1 MPRAL
6 PSLSRPG
13 RLLDLGLRA
22 APGKI
27 CPDEAARSRALL
39 ILLGILA
46 GAALAFLFPE
56 HVLWMRPALQPAFAA
71 TMFFVGT
78 LVHPDQV
85 RVFMEA
91 PLRALSGLLGQYTI
105 MPICAWMV
113 SLAFSDPVLRT
124 GIVLVGCMPGAM
136 ASNVMTVL
144 LRGDLILSVTMT
156 SLATLLCPLVIAI
169 WLPLLADTRME
180 VPVGPMVWN
189 AVWMVVLPVL
199 AGIALRTWRPRMPRS
214 WDAVATAIA
223 SVAIVL
229 IILVVVAANR
239 ERLAQ
244 LGPTLALG
252 MLVLNLGAYGLAF
265 GAATAMRWPNA
276 QRRTLVIEVG
286 MQNAGLGSVLAL
298 AHLGEAGAVPSA
310 FYTALCVV
318 TSAAALPFR
327 RNRNRALPTS
337 QSRIPSNPSSASP
350 SAPSSADRRSL

>member
-1 MPRAL
+1 M
-6 PSLSRPG
+6 
-13 RLLDLGLRA
+13 
-22 APGKI
+22 
-27 CPDEAARSRALL
+27 L
-39 ILLGILA
+39 ILIAILA
-46 GAALAFLFPE
+46 GAALAFLAPDY
-56 HVLWMRPALQPAFAA
+56 VLWMRRGLEPAFAV
-71 TMFFVGT
+71 TMLCVGT
-78 LVHPDQV
+78 LVRPEQV
-85 RVFMEA
+85 RAFLEA
-91 PLRALSGLLGQYTI
+91 PLRALVGLAGQYTI
-105 MPICAWMV
+105 MPLCAWAV

-156 SLATLLCPLVIAI
+156 SLATLLCPLVIAV
-169 WLPLLADTRME
+169 WLPLLADTRIE

-189 AVWMVVLPVL
+189 AVWMVVLPVA
-199 AGIALRTWRPRMPRS
+199 AGIALRSYRPRMPRG
-214 WDAVATAIA
+214 WDAIATAIA
-223 SVAIVL
+223 SGAIVL

-265 GAATAMRWPNA
+265 GAATALRWPHT

-310 FYTALCVV
+310 FYTALCVI
-318 TSAAALPFR
+318 TSAAALPFS
-327 RNRNRALPTS
+327 RNRNRPG
-337 QSRIPSNPSSASP
+337 
-350 SAPSSADRRSL
+350 

>member
-1 MPRAL
+1 MERTTERTVSCATDESD
-6 PSLSRPG
+6 PSS
-13 RLLDLGLRA
+13 
-22 APGKI
+22 
-27 CPDEAARSRALL
+27 SALL

-46 GAALAFLFPE
+46 GAALAILFPE
-56 HVLWMRPALQPAFAA
+56 RVLWMRPALQPAFAV

-78 LVHPDQV
+78 LVRPDQV
-85 RVFMEA
+85 RVFAAA
-91 PLRALSGLLGQYTI
+91 PLRALSGLAGQYTI
-105 MPICAWMV
+105 MPICAWLV
-113 SLAFSDPVLRT
+113 SLWFSDPVVRT

-156 SLATLLCPLVIAI
+156 SLATLLCPLVIAV

-180 VPVGPMVWN
+180 VPVGSMVWN
-189 AVWMVVLPVL
+189 AIWMVVLPVL
-199 AGIALRTWRPRMPRS
+199 AGIALRSFRPSMPRG
-214 WDAVATAIA
+214 WDRLATGLA

-229 IILVVVAANR
+229 IILVVVAVNR

-244 LGPTLALG
+244 LGPMLALG
-252 MLVLNLGAYGLAF
+252 MVGLNLGAYGLAF
-265 GAATAMRWPNA
+265 GAATAMGWPPA

-318 TSAAALPFR
+318 TAAAALPFR
-327 RNRNRALPTS
+327 RG
-337 QSRIPSNPSSASP
+337 
-350 SAPSSADRRSL
+350 RREG